1 MFNKILSNDRYATNG
16 KYNPDI
22 DLNTG
27 HIIRRYGY
35 PSEAH
40 YISTEDGY
48 FLTLHRIPGKS
59 KSSPVLLQ
67 HGLFCSSAHWVFTGP
82 KNSLAFV
89 LADHGYDVWLGNYRG
104 NIYSKAHKYLSTS
117 DSKFWEF
124 SVHEHGIYDIPAMIS
139 YITRLTKNNVTYI
152 GHSMGSTGFY
162 IMSILRP
169 NIASR
174 VQLMFS
180 LAPVAYMNHLNS
192 PINII
197 TPITSNLSMMLHY
210 FGEGEVFPLN
220 NAVMFFSRYF
230 CNSGAI
236 AHKVCS
242 IVLNMLSGFDKSQ
255 FNDTLLP
262 VIFGHTP
269 AGTSYKVINH
279 YNQEI
284 FSGKFR
290 QYDYGSEQNLKVYN
304 STEPP
309 DYDTSKISVPMV
321 LYYAENDFLSDVT
334 DVLKLSKELKYLVDN
349 YKIPFK
355 KFTHLDFLFAPQ
367 APQLFHKRLLQT
379 MKKESLM
386 QQTEDYSESLTLC
399 KFTQFELLLFY
410 KFSLISQ
417 LELGFRLEL

>member
-1 MFNKILSNDRYATNG
+1 MKIIFLHFLFIHIFVNSTAFRKNNILQNFNMFNKILSNDRYATNG

-379 MKKESLM
+379 MKKFV
-386 QQTEDYSESLTLC
+386 T
-399 KFTQFELLLFY
+399 
-410 KFSLISQ
+410 
-417 LELGFRLEL
+417 